1 MFDIPSTKLKP
12 QLLIFILNQKNISV
26 NEYVFIKCHKGKNYE
41 RNHPKRMLC
50 NEYWI

>member
-12 QLLIFILNQKNISV
+12 QLLIIILNQKNISV
-26 NEYVFIKCHKGKNYE
+26 NDTYLLNHKGKNYE